1 MCLIFHFYWSYPQ
14 TSASYVYDFGSW
26 WWCLTA
32 LNCLYLFHDLKHY
45 PLFTWSILLL
55 AAHFAPSSHFFIYI
69 RCLFAVFSPC
79 FCLLQVGP
87 NICISVYWCSSK
99 MLFHRRIFF
108 LTETSEILALVQYR
122 LTWPKTHSSIQ
133 VRAARFYLSI
143 QRNPAIAH
151 FKGPGDFMPYSRN
164 ALLPS
169 AIIHKRTKPYNVI
182 KIIVNWQSKG
192 R

>member
-32 LNCLYLFHDLKHY
+32 LNRLYLFHDLKHY

-143 QRNPAIAH
+143 
-151 FKGPGDFMPYSRN
+151 
-164 ALLPS
+164 LLYVIWE
-169 AIIHKRTKPYNVI
+169 ANIKTEIYQTIQYKVDEIFNCAQTTHKFILTIFSCNI
-182 KIIVNWQSKG
+182 MF
-192 R
+192 